1 MTVKLYPVKLPEL
14 ARNRKKIM
22 TLYVNSE
29 KIDEKH
35 IQAEVTKLR
44 PDYERVFADKP
55 ADERQKQLY
64 EWSREN
70 VIEAVLL
77 RQAASKDQKGVP
89 SEGIDKAYE
98 RFIKQNGDKNG
109 NEEQARAEIAQQ
121 LRLERL
127 IKKVTAGAKEPSE
140 KDIRRYYDK
149 NADRF
154 TIGESVRVSHIVKHH
169 KPRVDGDDMKSQMQQ
184 ILEKLRGGADFGK
197 VAGKHSHCPENG
209 GDLGYF
215 CRGRMVPEFENVVFA
230 MEPGQIS
237 DVFETEFGYHIAMV
251 TDKKPATV
259 CPLKDVR
266 EVIVR
271 ELTEQA
277 RQKAVEK
284 FIDAQKAKAVIEEK

>member
-1 MTVKLYPVKLPEL
+1 
-14 ARNRKKIM
+14 M
-22 TLYVNSE
+22 TLYVNGE

-35 IQAEVTKLR
+35 IQAEVEKLR

-77 RQAASKDQKGVP
+77 RQAARKGQNEIP
-89 SEGIDKAYE
+89 SEAVDKAYE
-98 RFIKQNGDKNG
+98 QFVKQNGDKSE
-109 NEEQARAEIAQQ
+109 NEKQVRAEIAQQ
-121 LRLERL
+121 LCLERL
-127 IKKVTAGAKEPSE
+127 IKKVTAGAKEPLE

-154 TIGESVRVSHIVKHH
+154 TIGESVRTSHIVKHH
-169 KPRVDGDDMKSQMQQ
+169 KSDVDSDDTKSRMQK
-184 ILEKLRGGADFGK
+184 ILNELRNEADFGQM
-197 VAGKHSHCPENG
+197 ARKHSDCSENG

-215 CRGRMVPEFENVVFA
+215 GRGRMVAEFEDVVFA

-237 DVFETEFGYHIAMV
+237 DVFKTEFGYHIAMV
-251 TDKKPATV
+251 TDKKPAMP
-259 CPLKDVR
+259 CPLEDVR

-271 ELTEQA
+271 ELTAQA
-277 RQKAVEK
+277 RQKALEK

>member
-1 MTVKLYPVKLPEL
+1 
-14 ARNRKKIM
+14 M
-22 TLYVNSE
+22 TLYVNGE

-35 IQAEVTKLR
+35 IQAEVEKLR

-77 RQAASKDQKGVP
+77 RQVARKDRDQIP
-89 SEGIDKAYE
+89 SEAIDKAYE
-98 RFIKQNGDKNG
+98 ELVRQNGGKSSDK
-109 NEEQARAEIAQQ
+109 EQVKKEIA
-121 LRLERL
+121 ERMGVEEL
-127 IKKVTAGAKEPSE
+127 MNRITSNVKEPSE
-140 KDIRRYYDK
+140 KNIRKYYDT

-154 TIGESVRVSHIVKHH
+154 TMGEMVRASHIVKHH
-169 KPRVDGDDMKSQMQQ
+169 KPGVDGEEVKNQMQQ
-184 ILEKLRGGADFGK
+184 ILEKLRDGADFGK
-197 VAGKHSHCPENG
+197 VAGEHSHCPENG

-215 CRGRMVPEFENVVFA
+215 PRGSMVAEFEDVVFG
-230 MEPGQIS
+230 MEAGQIS
-237 DVFETEFGYHIAMV
+237 GVFKTEFGCHIAKV
-251 TDKKPATV
+251 TDKKPATP
-259 CPLKDVR
+259 CPLEDVR

-271 ELTEQA
+271 ELTAQA